1 MSIKALKKQL
11 IAAVAMVIVAII
23 AVSSSTFAW
32 FAQNKTVTA
41 ESMNIKATS
50 DMPYLAISE
59 TQTGTFDTDAAA
71 MVLNPVASTALKLV
85 TPLNV
90 ASNVAYY
97 ADLTNKTA
105 QPAVTTTPSKFT
117 NAASVLWGTTSS
129 SDPALVEA
137 ANVTDLVGGTDFSNG
152 TLANYVQVSELWF
165 KVLNTD
171 IIGHNLRA
179 NKITFTLNDDN
190 SNSTTNTIAPSGRM
204 LLVSE
209 TGKYQLFKVV
219 SGDVTAAET
228 GSDAALLADVTNTP
242 QKITCFFYFDGTDT
256 SAYTNNATD
265 LDSIGANLFFT
276 ID

>member
-1 MSIKALKKQL
+1 MSVKALKKQL
-11 IAAVAMVIVAII
+11 IAAVAMVIVAVI

-32 FAQNKTVTA
+32 FAQNKTVQASTM
-41 ESMNIKATS
+41 SISATS

-59 TQTGTFDTDAAA
+59 TSTGTFDTNADAMVVNPAAA
-71 MVLNPVASTALKLV
+71 TALKLV

-97 ADLTNKTA
+97 ATLTDKTA
-105 QPAVTTTPSKFT
+105 EPAVTTTPSKFT

-137 ANVTDLVGGTDFSNG
+137 ANVTDKIAGTGFTT
-152 TLANYVQVSELWF
+152 TLDEFVQVSELWF

-171 IIGHNLRA
+171 VNGSNLTCTGV
-179 NKITFTLNDDN
+179 TFTLNDDDADTN
-190 SNSTTNTIAPSGRM
+190 TNTIAPSGRL

-209 TGKYQLFKVV
+209 TGKYQLYKVA
-219 SGDVTAAET
+219 SGLVTSMET
-228 GSDAALLADVTNTP
+228 GSDAALIATVTNTA

-256 SAYTNNATD
+256 SAYTNNATE
-265 LDSIGANLFFT
+265 LDSISAALSFT